1 MKADLIEIEFLLSL
15 VAIWKLNEMI
25 LKNIF
30 VFGCVLMLAGI
41 IAADQSTESTSD
53 FDYIGEFKILIS
65 KMLR

>member
-1 MKADLIEIEFLLSL
+1 
-15 VAIWKLNEMI
+15 
-25 LKNIF
+25 
-30 VFGCVLMLAGI
+30 MLAGI